1 MVLLGQL
8 DSTQITAPVRHPD
21 CPIGGASLA
30 FPTAFDIEHTF
41 YRESCNTAA
50 SPKNQSMNKSESDR
64 IQDLCARIAVE
75 QDRNKFMKLVQELNR
90 ILSAEDGPMQND
102 PPHDRED
109 D

>member
-1 MVLLGQL
+1 
-8 DSTQITAPVRHPD
+8 
-21 CPIGGASLA
+21 
-30 FPTAFDIEHTF
+30 
-41 YRESCNTAA
+41 
-50 SPKNQSMNKSESDR
+50 MNKSESDR